1 MLAFRQGKINNFFM
15 SMYYSVEI
23 TKHDDPDAEA
33 SFLIRPP
40 ISFLSSGAKQEL
52 VDTLRG
58 LIKNRM
64 GDNEDDDLRL
74 AITHNLADDSATVGR
89 AHFRGLQL
97 ATGAVVLQQALEL
110 GLNGTNTFVSTTS
123 PLRS

>member
-1 MLAFRQGKINNFFM
+1 MPV
-15 SMYYSVEI
+15 YYSVEI

-40 ISFLSSGAKQEL
+40 ISFLSPKTKGEL
-52 VDTLRG
+52 VDTLRS
-58 LIKNRM
+58 LIRNRL

-97 ATGAVVLQQALEL
+97 ATGVVVLQQALEL
-110 GLNGTNTFVSTTS
+110 GLNGTNAFVSPTS
-123 PLRS
+123 PMRSKSAFD

>member
-1 MLAFRQGKINNFFM
+1 MNNFLM

-40 ISFLSSGAKQEL
+40 IRFLDPEAKEEL
-52 VDTLRG
+52 IDTLRR

-64 GDNEDDDLRL
+64 GDTEDTDLRL

-110 GLNGTNTFVSTTS
+110 GLNSTDTFISTTS
-123 PLRS
+123 PLRG

>member
-1 MLAFRQGKINNFFM
+1 MP
-15 SMYYSVEI
+15 MYYSVEI

-40 ISFLSSGAKQEL
+40 ISFLGPEAKEEL
-52 VDTLRG
+52 IDILRG
-58 LIKNRM
+58 LIQNRM
-64 GDNEDDDLRL
+64 GDTEDNNLSL
-74 AITHNLADDSATVGR
+74 AITHNLADHSATVGR

-97 ATGAVVLQQALEL
+97 ATGVVVLQQALEL
-110 GLNGTNTFVSTTS
+110 GLNGTNEFISPTS

>member
-1 MLAFRQGKINNFFM
+1 MP
-15 SMYYSVEI
+15 MYYSVEI

-40 ISFLSSGAKQEL
+40 ISFLAPEAKEEL
-52 VDTLRG
+52 VVTLCG
-58 LIKNRM
+58 LIRNRM
-64 GDNEDDDLRL
+64 GDNEDNDLRL

-89 AHFRGLQL
+89 ARFHGLQL

-110 GLNGTNTFVSTTS
+110 GLNGTNTFVSPTS
-123 PLRS
+123 PIRR